1 MTPPIGTATASRLAR
16 VLALLFAGLAL
27 DARPANLT
35 NRNQT
40 GTSSTP
46 RSAKPPAV
54 VTLAEGSKSGDWVL
68 VVNSTHDP
76 TLPGH
81 GQEFVPL
88 ARSISRWKNL
98 GAKQVWVANLT
109 PKLVETQPRPLAI
122 FFSGSFKDWCEVDR
136 RHWRGAEKIL
146 KRGQIPIWASC
157 GGAQALAIL
166 AETGTRKPWDCP
178 HCRDPLRPRLPIY
191 THIGHT
197 HSGPHRC
204 GDYSNCTFERG
215 PHLVRK
221 VGSDPVFA
229 GLPENF
235 EVMES
240 HCGQI
245 EFPPAGWRQIAT
257 AGEGTRTINQ
267 CLRWGDR
274 PIYAAQFHIE
284 MAGTPE
290 TSRTILS
297 NFLTLAE
304 RWNQAAPR

>member
-1 MTPPIGTATASRLAR
+1 MTRSAGAFSAPRIVRA
-16 VLALLFAGLAL
+16 LALLLAGLTCLA
-27 DARPANLT
+27 
-35 NRNQT
+35 QT
-40 GTSSTP
+40 SIGASPSPDGSRSTELAGGP
-46 RSAKPPAV
+46 SPV
-54 VTLAEGSKSGDWVL
+54 VTLAESPASGDWVL

-76 TLPGH
+76 KLPGH

-88 ARSISRWKNL
+88 ARSIPRWKNL
-98 GAKQVWVANLT
+98 GAKQVWVAHLT
-109 PKLVETQPRPLAI
+109 PKQVESEPRPLAI

-146 KRGQIPIWASC
+146 KRGRIPIWASC

-191 THIGHT
+191 THIGHKT
-197 HSGPHRC
+197 PGPHRC
-204 GDYSNCTFERG
+204 GDYSECIFERG
-215 PHLVRK
+215 PHQVRQI
-221 VGSDPVFA
+221 GSDPVFA
-229 GLPENF
+229 GLPDTF

-245 EFPPAGWRQIAT
+245 EFPPAGWRPIAT
-257 AGEGTRTINQ
+257 AGEGTQTRNQ

-304 RWNQAAPR
+304 RWNQTARR